1 MSSFIEG
8 AVLVTNQM
16 EQRIQFDTMK
26 FGSSKR
32 YWEDFRVGEVV
43 NLGTKKVER
52 EEILQFA
59 LQYDPQP
66 FHIDEEA
73 AKKTLLKG
81 LAASG
86 WHSCAMF
93 MRMVC
98 EGLLVHTH
106 YIGWYVIDEVKWLVP
121 VRPDDVL
128 TGRATCMAMAQ
139 INDKQGMGLC
149 TFLYQAYNDSGSL
162 VMSWHAQQLFERR
175 SSKES
180 PAGSTQTTLI
190 PLETIRNP
198 RAGSCSGE
206 QMIKYFE
213 SVKAGDQIA
222 LGSVKFTEG
231 NIEQFSRA
239 YEPISCQTMD
249 EDMARQN
256 LPFVPCASGWHITS
270 VWMKRIVRYYLKET
284 QKLKKSGRSFPN
296 LGPSSGVKKLCWHKP
311 VHAGD
316 VISFTSWAE
325 RKIECTSKPDW
336 GLLISGN
343 EGVNQNGELVISF
356 FAPLFLERLS
366 AVEKMPTEMREI
378 G

>member
-1 MSSFIEG
+1 
-8 AVLVTNQM
+8 M
-16 EQRIQFDTMK
+16 EKLEDLNMQFDHSQHGK
-26 FGSSKR
+26 GKR
-32 YWEDFRVGEVV
+32 YWEDFRIGEVV
-43 NLGTKKVER
+43 NLGFKKVER
-52 EEILQFA
+52 EEILKFA

-98 EGLLVHTH
+98 EELLVHTH
-106 YIGWYVIDEVKWLVP
+106 YIGWSGVDEIKWLVP

-128 TGRATCMAMAQ
+128 TGRATCIAMSQ
-139 INDKQGMGLC
+139 IIDKKGMGLC
-149 TFLYQAYNDSGSL
+149 TFLYQAYNDRGSL

-175 SSKES
+175 SSKEL
-180 PAGSTQTTLI
+180 PAGSTQTALVN
-190 PLETIRNP
+190 LETIRKP
-198 RAGSCSGE
+198 RAGSSSGE

-213 SVKAGDQIA
+213 RIKVGDQIS
-222 LGSVKFTEG
+222 LGSVKFTAG
-231 NIEQFSRA
+231 NIEPFSRA
-239 YEPISCQTMD
+239 YDPLSSHTID
-249 EDMARQN
+249 EDATRRN
-256 LPFVPCASGWHITS
+256 LPFCSCASGWLITS

-284 QKLKKSGRSFPN
+284 QKLKRLGRPFPK
-296 LGPSSGVKKLCWHKP
+296 LGPSSGIKKLCWHKP
-311 VHAGD
+311 VYAGD

-325 RKIECTSKPDW
+325 RKIECTSKPNW

-366 AVEKMPTEMREI
+366 AAEKLPAELHEI
-378 G
+378 A